1 MGLFDFA
8 RNIGNKLFGSEDEAP
23 QKIKEHIEEENPGVS
38 NLDVSVED
46 GVATISGQADSAEA
60 MEKAVLM
67 AGNVKGIGEVRADSA
82 GTGTGGAVLRN
93 TIR

>member
-23 QKIKEHIEEENPGVS
+23 QKIKEYIEEENPGVS

-60 MEKAVLM
+60 MAAPATPGQTQPQTL
-67 AGNVKGIGEVRADSA
+67 SQP
-82 GTGTGGAVLRN
+82 
-93 TIR
+93 